1 MLELVDPVITGTL
14 SNTQSVSGSL
24 SGEHGVSGVITVGG
38 SSDWPEY
45 DGSYSITPGAEAQIL
60 ETAYKVSIENIV
72 RKYRYR
78 SDPEQLW
85 INYLER
91 QCPDRFIEEENTW
104 HKML

>member
-45 DGSYSITPGAEAQIL
+45 AGSYSITPGAEAQIL
-60 ETAYKVSIENIV
+60 ETAYKVPTENIV
-72 RKYRYR
+72 IEAI
-78 SDPEQLW
+78 PN
-85 INYLER
+85 NYGL
-91 QCPDRFIEEENTW
+91 ITW
-104 HKML
+104 NGSTLTVS

>member
-72 RKYRYR
+72 IEAI
-78 SDPEQLW
+78 PN
-85 INYLER
+85 NYGL
-91 QCPDRFIEEENTW
+91 ITW
-104 HKML
+104 NGSALTVS